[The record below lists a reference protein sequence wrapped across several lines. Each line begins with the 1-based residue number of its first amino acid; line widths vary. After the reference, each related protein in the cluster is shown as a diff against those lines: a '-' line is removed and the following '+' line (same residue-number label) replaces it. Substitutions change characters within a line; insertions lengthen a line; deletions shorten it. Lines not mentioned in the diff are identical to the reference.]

1 MQAHIAI
8 KIKGTVIFPWNLK
21 SNTVGHQQRNN
32 RFNGCKVNIPV
43 PAIGLSILV
52 FFFFLFVGPNHI
64 LSRKKKPNVEGKIQY
79 DWLNCQKKKNEEV
92 NLMINFPLQLNLN
105 ISLSCLQVYSSAKG
119 WICNQLWVF
128 RTMFWAK
135 WISKYLQPDRLM
147 HVSRKT
153 AACLIRGFSLLQRFT
168 CFVVPGFFLEDRN
181 VLLY

>member
-1 MQAHIAI
+1 MQSKYSCTCNWSI
-8 KIKGTVIFPWNLK
+8 
-21 SNTVGHQQRNN
+21 NT
-32 RFNGCKVNIPV
+32 
-43 PAIGLSILV
+43 GL
-52 FFFFLFVGPNHI
+52 FLFSLCRAKSHFVKEKKAKCWRENSI
-64 LSRKKKPNVEGKIQY
+64 WLTQLS
-79 DWLNCQKKKNEEV
+79 KKKNEEV